1 MKATDLLE
9 KQHRKVEAIFAKL
22 DGDDKQAG
30 KRELVEE
37 LADNLAAHQA
47 IEEKIFYPA
56 VKKAL
61 DEDGRMQV
69 LESFE
74 EHALAKV
81 GLMRLLATAVDEEP
95 FQARVTALK
104 ELIEHHVGEEE
115 EDLFPDVE
123 DAIDA
128 DELVAMGTKMKE
140 LFDATIAKGYAAAM
154 AEDPMMK
161 TPIAKPAK
169 ANGVK
174 QERTARR

>member
-9 KQHRKVEAIFAKL
+9 KQHRKVESIFAKL
-22 DGDDKQAG
+22 DSDDKKIG
-30 KRELVEE
+30 KRALVEE
-37 LADNLAAHQA
+37 LADNLAAHQT

-61 DEDGRMQV
+61 DEEGRMQV

-115 EDLFPDVE
+115 EDLFPEVE
-123 DAIDA
+123 EVIDA
-128 DELVAMGTKMKE
+128 DELVAMGAKMKT
-140 LFDATIAKGYAAAM
+140 LFDATLAKGHAAVM
-154 AEDPMMK
+154 AEDPMTK
-161 TPIAKPAK
+161 TPVAKPAK

-174 QERTARR
+174 ERTAAR

>member
-22 DGDDKQAG
+22 EDKQTA

-37 LADNLAAHQA
+37 LADNLAAHQV

-61 DEDGRMQV
+61 DDDGRMQV

-81 GLMRLLATAVDEEP
+81 ALMRLLATALDEEP

-123 DAIDA
+123 DVIDEE
-128 DELVAMGTKMKE
+128 ELALMGTQMSE
-140 LFDATIAKGYAAAM
+140 LFEATIAKGYAATM
-154 AEDPMMK
+154 AEDPMIK
-161 TPIAKPAK
+161 TPLAKPAK

-174 QERTARR
+174 QERSAGR